1 MKAHIRQCQCA
12 QALYPTVFA
21 VQPGRG
27 GSCEEELAS
36 VGVGAAVRHREHI
49 PRNKERKKQHQIS
62 AQAVYASYG
71 KEAQSL
77 RLIVLE
83 LEVFVLEFH
92 AVNRLATGAVARR
105 EIPSL

>member
-49 PRNKERKKQHQIS
+49 PRNKERKKQQEIS
-62 AQAVYASYG
+62 KKNFLRAHKPCMQAMVKKRKAYG
-71 KEAQSL
+71 LLCLSL
-77 RLIVLE
+77 K
-83 LEVFVLEFH
+83 FS
-92 AVNRLATGAVARR
+92 
-105 EIPSL
+105 SLNFMP